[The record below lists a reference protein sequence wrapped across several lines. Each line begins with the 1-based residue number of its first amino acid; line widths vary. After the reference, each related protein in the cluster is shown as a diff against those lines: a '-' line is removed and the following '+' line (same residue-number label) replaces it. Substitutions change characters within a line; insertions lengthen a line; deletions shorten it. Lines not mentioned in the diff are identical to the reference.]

1 MNIYSRLSVVRLLL
15 LGLSIFT
22 LPAFSSE
29 PETGGDATT
38 PVEFIKRPE
47 VREFIQT
54 MHEKHGF
61 DTAQLQKWFT
71 EVHPRPDIIA
81 AISNPAE
88 AKPWH
93 YYRKIFLTD
102 TRIRGGIEFWDQH
115 ADLLARAEK
124 QSGVPAR
131 ILVAILG
138 VETLYATR
146 FGKHPVLESLATL
159 AFDYPKR
166 ATFFRGE
173 LEQFL
178 LLAREEQV
186 DPLQLRGSY
195 AGAMGGPQF
204 ISSSFRRYAVDFDQD
219 GKRDIWGNP
228 ADMIGSV
235 ANYFEKH
242 GWVTGMPIATMATVQ
257 GDRYEKILDIGLKP
271 EHPLSELAK
280 YGITPKQA
288 VEGDPKAALISLE
301 TENGNQYWLGMQNF
315 YVITRYNHSAL
326 YAMAVYQLSESIAA
340 GRTAGATAHPAASNA
355 GS

>member
-1 MNIYSRLSVVRLLL
+1 MNIYPRFTVLRSVFAGLLVF
-15 LGLSIFT
+15 SS
-22 LPAFSSE
+22 PAFSSD
-29 PETGGDATT
+29 PEVANTDST
-38 PVEFIKRPE
+38 PIDFIKRSE
-47 VREFIQT
+47 VREFIQS
-54 MHEKHGF
+54 MHDRHGF
-61 DTAQLQKWFT
+61 DMAQLQQWFSQ
-71 EVHPRPDIIA
+71 VHPRPDIIES
-81 AISNPAE
+81 ISNPAE
-88 AKPWH
+88 ARPWY

-102 TRIRGGIEFWDQH
+102 TRIRGGIEFWNQH
-115 ADLLARAEK
+115 AELLARAE
-124 QSGVPAR
+124 QESGVPAR

-146 FGKHPVLESLATL
+146 FGKHPVLESLTTL

-166 ATFFRGE
+166 ANFFRSE

-204 ISSSFRRYAVDFDQD
+204 ISSSFRRFAVDFDKD

-235 ANYFEKH
+235 ANYFQKH
-242 GWVTGMPIATMATVQ
+242 GWQTGMPIATMATVT
-257 GDRYEKILDIGLKP
+257 GDRYPEILDIGLKP
-271 EHPLSELAK
+271 KQRVSVLQE
-280 YGITPKQA
+280 YGITPKQPID
-288 VEGDPKAALISLE
+288 GDLQAALISLE
-301 TENGNQYWLGMQNF
+301 TENGNEYWLGMQNF

-326 YAMAVYQLSESIAA
+326 YAMAVYQLSEAIAA
-340 GRTAGATAHPAASNA
+340 GRANTAGKHATSSA